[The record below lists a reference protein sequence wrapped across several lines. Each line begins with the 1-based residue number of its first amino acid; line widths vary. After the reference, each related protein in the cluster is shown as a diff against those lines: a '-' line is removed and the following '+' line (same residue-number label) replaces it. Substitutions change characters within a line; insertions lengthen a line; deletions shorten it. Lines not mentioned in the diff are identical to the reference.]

1 MTIGRS
7 TMGRNGLVGR
17 WTAGLAAILIGIG
30 LGASVAGAQGMG
42 PAPAQKLIDMP
53 TAGLV
58 PEASFEASLRAF
70 HGGGVVGRAD
80 IGLLSWLSLG
90 GAYGGTQL
98 IGDGRPDWYP
108 EPAFALKIR
117 LVQEDYVYPAL
128 AIGIDTEGRGHF
140 DTERGRYQYK
150 SRGIYAVLSKNYAWY
165 GDFSVHAGMNRSLEE
180 GDAEKVNPFFGL
192 EKSLGSAVGLEL
204 EYDVALN
211 DRAMDGAFGKGRGYL
226 NAALRWASA
235 SGMQFQF
242 SVRDMLKNSETPD
255 PIETDVI
262 VDEGFGRE
270 FTLSYLE
277 SF

>member
-1 MTIGRS
+1 
-7 TMGRNGLVGR
+7 V
-17 WTAGLAAILIGIG
+17 
-30 LGASVAGAQGMG
+30 
-42 PAPAQKLIDMP
+42 
-53 TAGLV
+53 
-58 PEASFEASLRAF
+58 
-70 HGGGVVGRAD
+70 
-80 IGLLSWLSLG
+80 GLLSWLSLG

-108 EPAFALKIR
+108 EPAFALKLR
-117 LVQEDYVYPAL
+117 LLQEDYVYPAL
-128 AIGIDTEGRGHF
+128 AIGIDTEGRGHY

-150 SRGIYAVLSKNYAWY
+150 SRGIYAVLSKNYSWY
-165 GDFSVHAGMNRSLEE
+165 GDFSVHGGLNRSLEE
-180 GDAEKVNPFFGL
+180 GNAEQVNPFFGL
-192 EKSLGSAVGLEL
+192 EKSLGSAVGLAL

-211 DRAMDGAFGKGRGYL
+211 DRKVDGAFGKGRGYL

-242 SVRDMLKNSETPD
+242 TVRDMLKNSETPD
-255 PIETDVI
+255 PMQSDVI